1 MGTTTAAKYRRI
13 SDDREGRE
21 LGIARQDADLD
32 ALADQRGYQVVASY
46 TDNDIGASTRSTKPR
61 PDYDRMLA
69 DARAGRF
76 DVILAYT
83 SSRLTRRPI
92 EHEGQIELA
101 ERHGVRFEYV
111 RSPSFDLNTADGRQV
126 ARMLA
131 AQDAAESERISERV
145 QRARLAQ
152 AMQGRPSGGGRRPYG
167 FEADGVTVRPA
178 ESAEI
183 VKAADALLS
192 GVSLRH
198 ITLDLRERHVATVT
212 GAQWST
218 RTLRD
223 ILLRPRNAG
232 LIVHRGEVLE
242 GVEAPWQPMLSRDV
256 WHAVTALLTDPS
268 RRTSP
273 GNTPRWLGSGIYY
286 CGHPSHPDGDRPT
299 MRVGSSVNTQ
309 HRTPRY
315 TCRETQHLTR
325 SAPALDKYVGKVIAH
340 RLARKDAA
348 DLLTPPEPGVDH
360 AKLTRDAE
368 ALRRKLREA
377 RRLWRDDVFTDGE
390 YRVERAELQAR
401 LTAVEE
407 RQRAAS
413 GRDPLAG
420 IAGRADAA
428 EVWERLGL
436 GRQRAILD
444 ALVIVTVLP
453 QRLGRLPDGSRFD
466 PHAVRIGP
474 AAPSSAPLTG

>member
-1 MGTTTAAKYRRI
+1 
-13 SDDREGRE
+13 
-21 LGIARQDADLD
+21 
-32 ALADQRGYQVVASY
+32 
-46 TDNDIGASTRSTKPR
+46 
-61 PDYDRMLA
+61 MLA

-92 EHEGQIELA
+92 EHEAQIELA

-111 RSPSFDLNTADGRQV
+111 RSPSFDLNTADGRHV

-152 AMQGRPSGGGRRPYG
+152 AMQGRPSGGGRRRYG
-167 FEADGVTVRPA
+167 FEPDGVTVRPA
-178 ESAEI
+178 EAAEI

-192 GVSLRH
+192 GISLRQVA
-198 ITLDLRERHVATVT
+198 LDLRERDVQTVT
-212 GAQWST
+212 GARWST
-218 RTLRD
+218 RSLRD

-242 GVEAPWQPMLSRDV
+242 GVEAPWEPILSRDV
-256 WHAVTALLTDPS
+256 WQAVATLLTDPS

-273 GNTPRWLGSGIYY
+273 GNTPRWLGSGLYR
-286 CGHPSHPDGDRPT
+286 CGHPDCISGHPPST
-299 MRVGSSVNTQ
+299 LTVNGAVNGR
-309 HRTPRY
+309 HRTRRY
-315 TCRETQHLTR
+315 RCRQQHLTR
-325 SAPALDKYVGKVIAH
+325 AAELLDTYVGKVIAH

-390 YRVERAELQAR
+390 YRVERAELQTR

-420 IAGRADAA
+420 IAGRADAG
-428 EVWERLGL
+428 EVWKRLDL

-453 QRLGRLPDGSRFD
+453 QRHGRMPDGSRFD
-466 PHAVRIGP
+466 TSAVRIEP
-474 AAPSSAPLTG
+474 AGC

>member
-1 MGTTTAAKYRRI
+1 MTTTRAAKYRRI

-46 TDNDIGASTRSTKPR
+46 TDKDIGASTRSAKPR

-92 EHEGQIELA
+92 EHEAQIELA
-101 ERHGVRFEYV
+101 ERHSVRFEYV

-152 AMQGRPSGGGRRPYG
+152 AIQGRPSGGGRRPYG
-167 FEADGVTVRPA
+167 FEDDRVTVRPSEA
-178 ESAEI
+178 AEI
-183 VKAADALLS
+183 VNAADALLA
-192 GVSLRH
+192 GISLRQVA
-198 ITLDLRERHVATVT
+198 LDLRERDVPTVT
-212 GAQWST
+212 RARWST
-218 RTLRD
+218 RSLRD

-232 LIVHRGEVLE
+232 LIVHRGEVVE
-242 GVEAPWQPMLSRDV
+242 GVQAPWEPILSRDV
-256 WHAVTALLTDPS
+256 WQAVTALLTDPS

-273 GNTPRWLGSGIYY
+273 GNTPRWLGSGLYR
-286 CGHPSHPDGDRPT
+286 CGHPDCIDADPPST
-299 MRVGSSVNTQ
+299 LTVNGSINGR
-309 HRTPRY
+309 HRTRRY
-315 TCRETQHLTR
+315 RCPEQHLSR
-325 SAPALDKYVGKVIAH
+325 AAEPLDKYVGRVIVH

-348 DLLTPPEPGVDH
+348 DLLTPPVPGVE
-360 AKLTRDAE
+360 AAALTRDAE

-401 LTAVEE
+401 LTVVEE

-428 EVWERLGL
+428 EVWERLDL
-436 GRQRAILD
+436 GRQRAIMQ
-444 ALVIVTVLP
+444 ALVVVTVLP
-453 QRLGRLPDGSRFD
+453 QRPGRRPDGSRFD
-466 PHAVRIGP
+466 PDAVRIEP
-474 AAPSSAPLTG
+474 AGR

>member
-21 LGIARQDADLD
+21 LGIARQNADLD
-32 ALADQRGYQVVASY
+32 ALANQRGYQVVASY

-61 PDYDRMLA
+61 SDYDRMLA
-69 DARAGRF
+69 DARAGHF
-76 DVILAYT
+76 QVILAYT
-83 SSRLTRRPI
+83 SSRLTRRPR
-92 EHEGQIELA
+92 EHEDLIDLA

-111 RSPSFDLNTADGRQV
+111 RSPSFDLNTADGRHV

-152 AMQGRPSGGGRRPYG
+152 AMQGRNGGGGRRPFG
-167 FEADGVTVRPA
+167 FEADGVTVRPSEA
-178 ESAEI
+178 DE
-183 VKAADALLS
+183 VVRAADALLA
-192 GVSLRH
+192 GVSLAQV
-198 ITLDLRERHVATVT
+198 TADLRERDVPTVT
-212 GAQWST
+212 GARWST
-218 RTLRD
+218 RTVRD

-242 GVEAPWQPMLSRDV
+242 GAEAPWAPILSRDV
-256 WHAVTALLTDPS
+256 WQAVTALLTDPS

-273 GNTPRWLGSGIYY
+273 GNVPRWLGSGLYR
-286 CGHPSHPDGDRPT
+286 CGHPDCIDADPPST
-299 MRVGSSVNTQ
+299 LTVGGSVNGR
-309 HRTPRY
+309 HRTRRY
-315 TCRETQHLTR
+315 RCPEQHLSR
-325 SAPALDKYVGKVIAH
+325 AAAPLDKYVGKVIAH
-340 RLARKDAA
+340 RLSRKDAA
-348 DLLTPPEPGVDH
+348 DLLTPPAQGVDT
-360 AKLTRDAE
+360 AALARDA
-368 ALRRKLREA
+368 AAVRRKLREA

-466 PHAVRIGP
+466 PNAVSIEP
-474 AAPSSAPLTG
+474 AAPPARH